1 MRNRFEGQS
10 DSNDDSTR
18 DVNRV
23 NRQSVKKN
31 KVGGRKK
38 KILLLASSHG
48 RGCSKLIGERLG
60 EDFQVCGVV
69 KPNGK
74 FKDVVESVDK
84 MTEDFGKDDCV
95 IVMAGG
101 NDEDDSPF
109 QEGIS
114 KGIENI
120 MKVKVKTNVIIN
132 ALPPR
137 YDRLDLSEKVKWMN
151 KFLHG
156 EVNRQGNFDNR
167 DLQINFEME
176 RMDRRYFTYH
186 GLHLNREGKRVFS
199 ERMCK
204 LIKDIERK
212 TLDKQIDFLGN

>member
-38 KILLLASSHG
+38 KILLLASSRG

-60 EDFQVCGVV
+60 EDFQVCGIV

-84 MTEDFGKDDCV
+84 MTG
-95 IVMAGG
+95 
-101 NDEDDSPF
+101 
-109 QEGIS
+109 
-114 KGIENI
+114 
-120 MKVKVKTNVIIN
+120 
-132 ALPPR
+132 L
-137 YDRLDLSEKVKWMN
+137 W
-151 KFLHG
+151 
-156 EVNRQGNFDNR
+156 QG
-167 DLQINFEME
+167 
-176 RMDRRYFTYH
+176 
-186 GLHLNREGKRVFS
+186 
-199 ERMCK
+199 
-204 LIKDIERK
+204 
-212 TLDKQIDFLGN
+212 